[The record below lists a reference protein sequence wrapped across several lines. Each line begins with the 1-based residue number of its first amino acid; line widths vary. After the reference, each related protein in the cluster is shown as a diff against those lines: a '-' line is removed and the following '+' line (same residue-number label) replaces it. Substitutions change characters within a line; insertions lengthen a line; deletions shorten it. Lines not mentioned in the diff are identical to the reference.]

1 MRPSR
6 ERPERSFPLIPLAT
20 ALLAGML
27 VAAAIFIMPKGQSTP
42 GSADP
47 ADTGMQE
54 IPLPL
59 TPPSPRELTD
69 PDHDPVAF
77 EIPDL
82 ALDADLHPAPEGAAA
97 EKPAPGTTVVVK
109 RGDTLSVI
117 FDRLGIYP
125 DLARIL
131 KTRKDRKALARIYP
145 GQKLLFSIRDQR
157 LERLELVHGPASS
170 LVYLRNGDSFT
181 AQTLHRPL
189 DKILQFASGNIDS
202 SLYLAAHRAGMSDTL
217 IQDLVHIFRWDI
229 DFAHDLRV
237 GDRFAILYEKLLLD
251 GEDVGD
257 GEIAAAEFVNK
268 GITYRA
274 YRYTDENGYTDYYT
288 LEGES
293 LHKTFLR
300 TPVELARISSYFNPR
315 RRHPILNVIRAH
327 KGIDY
332 AAPTGTPIKATG
344 AGRVIYRGT
353 KGQYGK
359 TIVLRHGNIYTTLYA
374 HMSKYARGTGIGHTV
389 RQGQTIGYVGN
400 TGLSTGPHLHYE
412 FRVNGVHRNPLK
424 VKLPQTKSLPEAEM
438 DRFLAAVKAPARQ
451 FEAYAQNRLALQGL

>member
-1 MRPSR
+1 
-6 ERPERSFPLIPLAT
+6 
-20 ALLAGML
+20 ML
-27 VAAAIFIMPKGQSTP
+27 VAAAIFIMPQGQSTT

-47 ADTGMQE
+47 ADTDMLE

-59 TPPSPRELTD
+59 EPTPPRELTD
-69 PDHDPVAF
+69 PEGDLVAF
-77 EIPDL
+77 EATGPVF
-82 ALDADLHPAPEGAAA
+82 DAGLQPSPEGAAA
-97 EKPAPGTTVVVK
+97 EKPVPSATVVVK
-109 RGDTLSVI
+109 RGDTLSAI
-117 FDRLGIYP
+117 FDRLDIYP

-145 GQKLLFSIRDQR
+145 GQELLFSIRDQR

-189 DKILQFASGNIDS
+189 DTILQFASGNIDS

-237 GDRFAILYEKLLLD
+237 GDSFAILYEKLLLD

-257 GEIAAAEFVNK
+257 GKIAAAEFVNK

-274 YRYTDENGYTDYYT
+274 YRYTDENGHTDYYT

-374 HMSKYARGTGIGHTV
+374 HMSKYARRTGIGHTV

-424 VKLPQTKSLPEAEM
+424 VKLPQTKSLPQDEM

>member
-1 MRPSR
+1 
-6 ERPERSFPLIPLAT
+6 
-20 ALLAGML
+20 
-27 VAAAIFIMPKGQSTP
+27 
-42 GSADP
+42 
-47 ADTGMQE
+47 MQE

-59 TPPSPRELTD
+59 NPPTPRELTD

-77 EIPDL
+77 EIPELVLDTDL
-82 ALDADLHPAPEGAAA
+82 QPTPEGTSAT
-97 EKPAPGTTVVVK
+97 KPVPGTTVVVK
-109 RGDTLSVI
+109 RGDTLSAI

-145 GQKLLFSIRDQR
+145 GQELLFSIRDNH
-157 LERLELVHGPASS
+157 LERLELVHSPASS
-170 LVYLRNGDSFT
+170 LVYLRDGDSFV
-181 AQTLHRPL
+181 AQTLHRSL
-189 DKILQFASGNIDS
+189 DTILQFASGNIDS
-202 SLYLAAHRAGMSDTL
+202 SLYLAAHRAGMSDAL

-237 GDRFAILYEKLLLD
+237 GDSFAILYEKLLLD

-257 GEIAAAEFVNK
+257 GKIAAAEFINK

-274 YRYTDENGYTDYYT
+274 YRYTDENGHTDYYT
-288 LEGES
+288 LEGQS

-315 RRHPILNVIRAH
+315 RRHPILNIVRAH

-359 TIVLRHGNIYTTLYA
+359 MIVLRHGNIYTTLYA
-374 HMSKYARGTGIGHTV
+374 HMSKYARGTRVGNTV
-389 RQGQTIGYVGN
+389 KQGQTIGYVGS

-424 VKLPQTKSLPEAEM
+424 VKLPQTKSLPQAEM
-438 DRFLAAVKAPARQ
+438 DRFLATIHAPARQ

>member
-6 ERPERSFPLIPLAT
+6 ERPERSFPLFPLAT

-27 VAAAIFIMPKGQSTP
+27 VAAAVFIMPLGQSTP

-47 ADTGMQE
+47 GDTGMQE
-54 IPLPL
+54 TPLPL
-59 TPPSPRELTD
+59 EPPSARGLTD
-69 PDHDPVAF
+69 PSHDPVAF
-77 EIPDL
+77 ETR
-82 ALDADLHPAPEGAAA
+82 EVAAA
-97 EKPAPGTTVVVK
+97 TKPVPGTSVVVR
-109 RGDTLSVI
+109 RGDTLSEI

-131 KTRKDRKALARIYP
+131 EPHKERRALERIHP
-145 GQKLLFSIRDQR
+145 GQELIFSVRDQR
-157 LERLELVHGPASS
+157 LERLELVQGPASS
-170 LVYLRNGDSFT
+170 RVYLRDGDAFV
-181 AQTLHRPL
+181 AQTLQQPL
-189 DKILQFASGNIDS
+189 DKILQFAGGTIDS
-202 SLYLAAHRAGMSDTL
+202 SLYLAGHRAGMTDAL
-217 IQDLVHIFRWDI
+217 ILELVHIFRWDI

-237 GDRFAILYEKLLLD
+237 GDRFSVLYEKLLLN
-251 GEDVGD
+251 GEEVGD

-268 GITYRA
+268 GVTYRA
-274 YRYTDENGYTDYYT
+274 YRYTDESGHADYYT
-288 LEGES
+288 LDGKS

-300 TPVELARISSYFNPR
+300 TPVELARISSHFNPR
-315 RRHPILNVIRAH
+315 RRHPILNVVRAH

-359 TIVLRHGNIYTTLYA
+359 VIVLRHGNIYTTLYA
-374 HMSKYARGTGIGHTV
+374 HMSRYARGTGVGRTV
-389 RQGQTIGYVGN
+389 RQGQTIGYVGS

-424 VKLPQTKSLPEAEM
+424 VKLPQTKSLPKAEM
-438 DRFLAAVKAPARQ
+438 DRFLTAVKAPARQ
-451 FEAYAQNRLALQGL
+451 FDAHAQNRLALQGL